1 MMDKNVIGILLF
13 FVLLILIIPSVSAN
27 EINENST
34 NVYELSDD
42 VVYSDTI
49 DDNGFVQA
57 ASDTVYFNASVQK
70 DGNGSVNNPY
80 KYLRSDRLNKISTAY
95 FADGVYR
102 LDSYRGIYSD
112 LELIGQSAENT
123 IIRYDGMA
131 FSIGVDAS
139 LYACNIT
146 FLKSSI
152 RDFGVFVAEDCIF
165 KDCVAAYVDTYGN
178 SFGGAIYC
186 KSGGIS
192 SIYSP
197 GSFLTNCTF
206 IDNFAQYG
214 GAVYVEIG
222 VLSISNSRFINNS
235 ASAYGGA
242 VSCED
247 GTTLMVYDS
256 SFDGDISLDDAGG
269 AIYGK
274 TSSMIIS
281 NSNFSN
287 CQAIF
292 GGAICNLNGQL
303 DISSS
308 RFKNNT
314 ASYDGGATYSMY
326 GRTSIAD
333 SDFESNLALNGAGIF
348 IDNCSSAS
356 INSNKFDSNVA
367 VTGAALYSNANS
379 RLTYVSNKF
388 SNNTALTDC
397 DFHIQDNY
405 PVVVEG
411 NGNYHFVGN
420 YSDWEGELPS
430 YYNLFDEGLSTPVR
444 DQQNGGNCWGF
455 SAIGALESCILK
467 VANMSLDLSEEN
479 IKNLIEMYSAF
490 GWMRDT
496 NEGGYDEMAFAYL
509 VSWLGPILDEYDV
522 YDDYSTLSP
531 VADSVVHVQ
540 DFIFAPMRHNYTD
553 NDGIKKTILKYGA
566 ISAAYGHSSDYY
578 NPSTYAYYYPN
589 DGYGNHAITVI
600 GWDDNFSA
608 SNFLITPPGDGAW
621 IIKNSW
627 NDTWG
632 ENGCFYI
639 SYYDAILFD
648 LGNPESAYTFVFTNP
663 INFTKNYQY
672 DYAGLTDYLIT
683 GRPSMWYANQFN
695 STGRDYISAFAT
707 YFEDNTDFV
716 AYVYVNDDLMLTQSG
731 SSIPG
736 YHTINLN
743 ESIPVNV
750 GDTFK
755 VSLKITTSHYAN
767 IPISES
773 VMSTRTYYK
782 PGVSYISFNG
792 KTWLDLYNYTFG
804 YGTHSYSSQVAC
816 LKVFTT
822 LRDDSNTTIKLNDT
836 FANVGD
842 VINLSAIVTDEEG
855 DLLNYGNVT
864 FTINNQSYVMDVI
877 DGYANLTLTFDSE
890 ATFNV
895 SAVYN
900 SLNYYLPSNTTAL
913 IRISKIIP
921 QIAISVDNITYKER
935 LVADISLNDDISS
948 DVTLKILNKTYMIDK
963 SGIFIINDTFD
974 AGTYLAALTFSGNG
988 KYVNL
993 SNFTLFTVSPR
1004 NVAMNVSIINSTDS
1018 VNITARFSETID
1030 DNVTFIV
1037 GNESYQIK
1045 IINST
1050 AECILNNLE
1059 NGSYPVYVNFTSRN
1073 YENQSYDN
1081 QFEILKEYEI
1091 YLLSDD
1097 LEKYFHSD
1105 KRFNITLIDSDN
1117 NPLVNEKIIFEI
1129 SGRNY
1134 TRQTDENGSAS
1145 IAINLNSGL
1154 YNITTY
1160 YNDSISK
1167 TNTINVLTTIESE
1180 NLVKYYKNQSQFEV
1194 TICDSEGEILT
1205 NQDVRFNI
1213 NGVFYTRKTD
1223 ERGVAKLNINL
1234 NPGNYIITTLNNVT
1248 GQELSNNVTVL
1259 SKIVENKDLVKYYR
1273 NASQYTVKVLDDT
1286 GNILS
1291 GVTVTFNINGVFY
1304 QRTTDANGV
1313 ASLNINLNPG
1323 DYIITASYDGL
1334 MVSNNIKVL
1343 STLIAQDLNMRY
1355 RDGST
1360 FDVKVLDD
1368 SGNPLSG
1375 VNVTFNI
1382 NGVFYNRVSDA
1393 NAISKLNINL
1403 ISGEYI
1409 ITSSYNNLSIANKIT
1424 II

>member
-1 MMDKNVIGILLF
+1 MDKNVIGILLF
-13 FVLLILIIPSVSAN
+13 FILLIIVVPGVSAD
-27 EINENST
+27 EIDINGT
-34 NVYELSDD
+34 DIYGLSDD
-42 VVYSDTI
+42 VVYTDTI
-49 DDNGFVQA
+49 DDADLLQA
-57 ASDTVYFNASVQK
+57 TSDTVYFNASVQK
-70 DGNGSVNNPY
+70 DGDGSITNPY
-80 KYLRSDRLNKISTAY
+80 KYLRSDRLNRISTAY

-102 LDSYRGIYSD
+102 LDSYRGIYTD

-139 LYACNIT
+139 LYASNIT

-165 KDCVAAYVDTYGN
+165 RDCVAAYVDTYGN

-206 IDNFAQYG
+206 INNNAQYG

-222 VLSISNSRFINNS
+222 VLSISNSRFINNT
-235 ASAYGGA
+235 ASAFGGA

-256 SFDGDISLDDAGG
+256 YFDRDISLDDAGG

-281 NSNFSN
+281 NSDFLN

-303 DISSS
+303 DVSSS

-326 GRTSIAD
+326 GRTSILN
-333 SDFESNLALNGAGIF
+333 SDFESNLALNGGAIF
-348 IDNCSSAS
+348 IDNCTSAS
-356 INSNKFDSNVA
+356 INSNTFTSNVA
-367 VTGAALYSNANS
+367 ATGAVLYSNANP
-379 RLTYVSNKF
+379 RLTYNSNVF
-388 SNNTALTDC
+388 SNNTALID
-397 DFHIQDNY
+397 DEFHIQDNY

-411 NGNYHFVGN
+411 NGNYHFIGN
-420 YSDWEGELPS
+420 YSDWEGEIPS

-467 VANMSLDLSEEN
+467 ASNMSLDFSEEN
-479 IKNLIEMYSAF
+479 IKNVIELYSAF
-490 GWMRDT
+490 GWKRDT

-509 VSWLGPILDEYDV
+509 VSWLGPIFDEYDA

-531 VADSVVHVQ
+531 VLDSVVHVQ
-540 DFIFAPMRHNYTD
+540 DLIFAPMRHNYTD

-578 NPSTYAYYYPN
+578 NPVTCAYYYPN

-600 GWDDNFSA
+600 GWDDSFSA

-632 ENGCFYI
+632 DKGCFYI

-648 LGNPESAYTFVFTNP
+648 LGNPESAYTFFFTNP

-707 YFEDNTDFV
+707 YFEDDTDFT
-716 AYVYVNDDLMLTQSG
+716 AYVYVNDELKLTQTG

-736 YHTINLN
+736 YHTINFN
-743 ESIPVNV
+743 ESVPVNV
-750 GDTFK
+750 GDTFR

-767 IPISES
+767 VPISES

-792 KTWLDLYNYTFG
+792 RTWLDLYNYTFG

-822 LRDDSNTTIKLNDT
+822 AREDSNTTITLNDT
-836 FANVGD
+836 SGHVG
-842 VINLSAIVTDEEG
+842 SQVTIKAQVSDDEG
-855 DLLNYGNVT
+855 NLLNCGNVT
-864 FTINNQSYVMDVI
+864 FSINNQSYVRDVVE
-877 DGYANLTLTFDSE
+877 GFANLTLTFDSE
-890 ATFNV
+890 GIYNI
-895 SAVYN
+895 SAVYS
-900 SLNYYLPSNTTAL
+900 SLNYYLPSNATATVN
-913 IRISKIIP
+913 ISKALP
-921 QIAISVDNITYKER
+921 EISLNVTNITFKER
-935 LVADISLNDDISS
+935 LVAYISLNDDISS
-948 DVTLKILNKTYMIDK
+948 NVTLKIINMTYDITER
-963 SGIFIINDTFD
+963 GEFIIDDIVD
-974 AGTYLAALTFSGNG
+974 AGQYLAVLTFYGNG
-988 KYVNL
+988 KYMNSTV
-993 SNFTLFTVSPR
+993 SSSFAVSPR
-1004 NVAMNVSIINSTDS
+1004 DVDMNVSVINSTDG
-1018 VNITARFSETID
+1018 VNITVRFSEPVD
-1030 DNVTFIV
+1030 DNVTLIV
-1037 GNESYQIK
+1037 GNETYQIK

-1050 AECILNNLE
+1050 AECRLNDLE
-1059 NGSYPVYVNFTSRN
+1059 SGTYDVNVSFTSKN
-1073 YENQSYDN
+1073 YEDKSLNTS
-1081 QFEILKEYEI
+1081 FEFEKKYKVFIE
-1091 YLLSDD
+1091 SQD
-1097 LEKYFHSD
+1097 LEKYYKSD
-1105 KRFNITLIDSDN
+1105 KKFNITLTDSNDDV
-1117 NPLVNEKIIFEI
+1117 LVNETVVFEI
-1129 SGRNY
+1129 SGVNY
-1134 TRQTDENGSAS
+1134 TRYTDENGIAS
-1145 IAINLNSGL
+1145 LAINLSPGT

-1160 YNDSISK
+1160 YNGSISK
-1167 TNTINVLTTIESE
+1167 TNAVSVLSTIEGKD
-1180 NLVKYYKNQSQFEV
+1180 LVKYFRNATQYEATVYDSQ
-1194 TICDSEGEILT
+1194 GELLT
-1205 NQDVRFNI
+1205 NQNFTFNI
-1213 NGVFYTRKTD
+1213 NGVFYTRTSN
-1223 ERGVAKLNINL
+1223 ENGVVRLNINL
-1234 NPGNYIITTLNNVT
+1234 SPGEYIITVLNNVT
-1248 GQELSNNVTVL
+1248 GQKSSNNITVL
-1259 SKIVENKDLVKYYR
+1259 SKLVENNDLTKYYR
-1273 NASQYTVKVLDDT
+1273 NASQYSVKVLDD
-1286 GNILS
+1286 
-1291 GVTVTFNINGVFY
+1291 V
-1304 QRTTDANGV
+1304 
-1313 ASLNINLNPG
+1313 
-1323 DYIITASYDGL
+1323 
-1334 MVSNNIKVL
+1334 
-1343 STLIAQDLNMRY
+1343 
-1355 RDGST
+1355 
-1360 FDVKVLDD
+1360 
-1368 SGNPLSG
+1368 GNPLAG

-1382 NGVFYNRVSDA
+1382 NGVFYQKTTNSDGIA
-1393 NAISKLNINL
+1393 TLNINL
-1403 ISGEYI
+1403 SPGDYIITAEYENQRVSNNIKVLPTLIGENLNMHYRDGSTFNATVLDDIGNPLGGVNVTFNINGVFYDRQSDANGVSRLNINLMSGEYI
-1409 ITSSYNNLSIANKIT
+1409 ITSSYNNLNIANRIT